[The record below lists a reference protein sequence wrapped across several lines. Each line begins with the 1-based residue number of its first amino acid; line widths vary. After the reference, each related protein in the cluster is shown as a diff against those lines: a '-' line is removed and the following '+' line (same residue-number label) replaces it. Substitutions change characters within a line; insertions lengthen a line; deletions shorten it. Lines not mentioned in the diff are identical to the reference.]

1 MSLKDRILTEGMRL
15 SQNPAVAKVL
25 SDERFMK
32 LVVLAMSMP
41 GRVSTFTTEQ
51 KERFAKEMGLATMD
65 EVRDLQRTIVSLE
78 ETVRR
83 RGKRRAL
90 LRPCSRASA

>member
-1 MSLKDRILTEGMRL
+1 MSIKDRIFSEGMRL

-41 GRVSTFTTEQ
+41 GRVATFTTEQ
-51 KERFAKEMGLATMD
+51 KERFAKEMGLATQD
-65 EVRDLQRTIVSLE
+65 EVQDLKRTIASLE
-78 ETVRR
+78 DTIRR
-83 RGKRRAL
+83 LERR
-90 LRPCSRASA
+90 